1 MDSVLFLVGLDLTN
15 EYLGKELLV
24 DFVFLGTVKLRERF
38 CATEHLMRTEM
49 QKAADMA
56 EYISLLFSQDS
67 ANFWTV

>member
-1 MDSVLFLVGLDLTN
+1 MTN

-56 EYISLLFSQDS
+56 EYISMLFSPRQC
-67 ANFWTV
+67 